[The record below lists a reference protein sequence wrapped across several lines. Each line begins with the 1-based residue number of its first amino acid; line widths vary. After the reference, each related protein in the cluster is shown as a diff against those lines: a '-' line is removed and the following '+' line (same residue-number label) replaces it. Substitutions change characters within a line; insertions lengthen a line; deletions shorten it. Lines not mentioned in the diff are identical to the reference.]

1 MRTPSDLPVGLQIGP
16 FSRATAIALGV
27 SPRRLRAGD
36 LNSPFHG
43 IRQAV
48 GAPVDTAWMSWAYR
62 ERMSPGSAFSH
73 GTAARLRGLPVPL
86 YLPAQT
92 LDISIPHGR
101 RPPEGVGVSGHEV
114 ASRLWARDEIVHRD
128 FAADVMFALPVVSA
142 PLMWCQLADS
152 LDLDDLVALGDA
164 LVTGDFATVDQLR
177 CAASQ
182 WAGHRGAK
190 KLRRA
195 VDEVRTGPLSRP
207 ESLVRLQAMRAGI
220 PEPQLNHTVRGLSG
234 EDLAMTDL
242 CWPEFR
248 TLVEYE
254 GDYHRSS
261 RTKFRSDI
269 TRMERFADGG
279 WAGLRAHADD
289 VFRDPNPFLARLWR
303 RLAERGW
310 HPPSPGPLWIPPAR
324 R

>member
-1 MRTPSDLPVGLQIGP
+1 MRTPSALPIELQASP

-36 LNSPFHG
+36 LSSPFHG

-48 GAPVDTAWMSWAYR
+48 GAPDDIAWLCRAYR
-62 ERMSPGSAFSH
+62 ERMHPESAFSH
-73 GTAARLRGLPVPL
+73 GTAARLRGFPLPL
-86 YLPAQT
+86 YLPAPT
-92 LDISIPHGR
+92 LDISIPRGR
-101 RPPEGVGVSGHEV
+101 RPPEGAGVSGHEV
-114 ASRLWARDEIVHRD
+114 ASRLWSLDEVLHRD
-128 FAADVMFALPVVSA
+128 FAADVMFTLPVVSA
-142 PLMWCQLADS
+142 ALMWCQLADS
-152 LDLDDLVALGDA
+152 LDVEDLVALGDA
-164 LVTGDFATVDQLR
+164 LLTGEFATVDQLR
-177 CAASQ
+177 RATIY

-195 VDEVRTGPLSRP
+195 VEDVRSGPLSRP
-207 ESLVRLQAMRAGI
+207 ESLIRLQAMRAGI
-220 PEPQLNHTVRGLSG
+220 PEPRLNDTVLGLSG

-303 RLAERGW
+303 RLAQRGW
-310 HPPSPGPLWIPPAR
+310 HPPTPSPLRIAPAR

>member
-1 MRTPSDLPVGLQIGP
+1 M
-16 FSRATAIALGV
+16 GV

-36 LNSPFHG
+36 LTAPFHG

-48 GAPVDTAWMSWAYR
+48 GGTVDSAWMSWAYR
-62 ERMSPGSAFSH
+62 ERMPAGSAFSH

-86 YLPAQT
+86 YLPALT
-92 LDISIPHGR
+92 LDISIPHGH
-101 RPPEGVGVSGHEV
+101 RPPEGAGISGHEV
-114 ASRLWARDEIVHRD
+114 ASRLWQREEIVHRD
-128 FAADVMFALPVVSA
+128 FAADVMFALPIVSA
-142 PLMWCQLADS
+142 ALMWCQLADS
-152 LDLDDLVALGDA
+152 LDFDDLVALGHA
-164 LVTGDFATVDQLR
+164 LVTGKFVTLDQLGQ
-177 CAASQ
+177 AAIQ

-195 VDEVRTGPLSRP
+195 VDEVRPGPLSRP
-207 ESLVRLQAMRAGI
+207 ESLIRLQAMRAGL
-220 PEPQLNHTVRGLSG
+220 PEPRLNHTVRGLSG

-261 RTKFRSDI
+261 RAKFRSDI
-269 TRMERFADGG
+269 TRLERFADGE
-279 WAGLRAHADD
+279 WDGLRAHADD

-303 RLAERGW
+303 RLAQRGW
-310 HPPSPGPLWIPPAR
+310 HPQGAGPLWIPPAR

>member
-1 MRTPSDLPVGLQIGP
+1 MRTPSGLPLGLRAGP
-16 FSRATAIALGV
+16 FSRAPAIELGV

-36 LNSPFHG
+36 LISPFHG

-48 GAPVDTAWMSWAYR
+48 GQTVDIAWMCSAYR
-62 ERMSPGSAFSH
+62 ERMPPGSAFNH
-73 GTAARLRGLPVPL
+73 GTAARLRGLSLPL

-101 RPPEGVGVSGHEV
+101 RPPEGAGVSGHEV

-128 FAADVMFALPVVSA
+128 FAADVMFALAVVSA
-142 PLMWCQLADS
+142 ALTWCQLADS
-152 LDLDDLVALGDA
+152 LDLDCLVAPGDA
-164 LVTGDFATVDQLR
+164 LVTGEFATVDHLGR
-177 CAASQ
+177 AATH

-195 VDEVRTGPLSRP
+195 VEGVRMGPLSRP

-220 PEPQLNHTVRGLSG
+220 PEPRLNDTVRGLSG
-234 EDLAMTDL
+234 EALAMTDP

-279 WAGLRAHADD
+279 WVGLQAHADD
-289 VFRDPNPFLARLWR
+289 VFRGPNPFLARLWR

-310 HPPSPGPLWIPPAR
+310 HPPRPGPMRIPPAR